1 MLDFRLESFL
11 CVCDT
16 MNYRKSAQMLHIT
29 QPAITQHIHY
39 LEAKFGC
46 KLFVYENRLLKKTH
60 QGRILEQYARTMLAQ
75 EERLLRQLG
84 DSRIQSL
91 SIGATKTIGE
101 RVIGEYVERF
111 LRHPEHELSLTVDS
125 TQNLLELIDRSAL
138 DFALIEGSFPKEKYG
153 HRLFSRERFVGICA
167 PEHPF
172 AGRGVALPELLNET
186 LICREQGSGTRA
198 ILENL
203 LTEYNESISH
213 FRRHVTISNF
223 SVILELVQKNL
234 GVSFVFEILA
244 RSSGLATFS
253 LEGTNIQREFN
264 FIYQKNS
271 GNEEKIDYFMKQRGA
286 YPPGN
291 DTGRKKGSRPVGA
304 GTAQP

>member
-11 CVCDT
+11 SVCGT

-29 QPAITQHIHY
+29 QPAITQHIHF
-39 LEAKFGC
+39 LEGKFGC
-46 KLFVYENRLLKKTH
+46 KLFVYENRLLKKTD
-60 QGRILEQYARTMLAQ
+60 QARILEQYARTMQAQ
-75 EERLLRQLG
+75 EERLLRQLQ

-91 SIGATKTIGE
+91 SIGDTKTIGE

-111 LRHPEHELSLTVDS
+111 LRKPDHELSLTVDN

-172 AGRGVALPELLNET
+172 AGREVTLPELMRET
-186 LICREQGSGTRA
+186 L
-198 ILENL
+198 
-203 LTEYNESISH
+203 ESISH
-213 FRRHVTISNF
+213 FRRHITISTF
-223 SVILELVQKNL
+223 SVILDLVRKNL

-264 FIYQKNS
+264 FIYLKNS
-271 GNEEKIDYFMKQRGA
+271 GNEEKIDYFMK
-286 YPPGN
+286 
-291 DTGRKKGSRPVGA
+291 
-304 GTAQP
+304 

>member
-11 CVCDT
+11 SVCDT

-60 QGRILEQYARTMLAQ
+60 QARILEQYARTMLAQ

-101 RVIGEYVERF
+101 RVIGEYVGRF

-153 HRLFSRERFVGICA
+153 HRLFSRERFVA
-167 PEHPF
+167 W
-172 AGRGVALPELLNET
+172 LN
-186 LICREQGSGTRA
+186 GKA
-198 ILENL
+198 
-203 LTEYNESISH
+203 
-213 FRRHVTISNF
+213 
-223 SVILELVQKNL
+223 
-234 GVSFVFEILA
+234 A
-244 RSSGLATFS
+244 
-253 LEGTNIQREFN
+253 
-264 FIYQKNS
+264 
-271 GNEEKIDYFMKQRGA
+271 
-286 YPPGN
+286 
-291 DTGRKKGSRPVGA
+291 
-304 GTAQP
+304 

>member
-11 CVCDT
+11 SVCDT

-29 QPAITQHIHY
+29 QPAITQHIHF
-39 LEAKFGC
+39 LEGKFGC
-46 KLFVYENRLLKKTH
+46 KLFVYENRLLKKTD
-60 QGRILEQYARTMLAQ
+60 QARILEQYARTMQAQ
-75 EERLLRQLG
+75 EERLLRQLQ

-111 LRHPEHELSLTVDS
+111 LRKPEHELSLTVDN

-172 AGRGVALPELLNET
+172 AGREVTLPELVNET
-186 LICREQGSGTRA
+186 LICRENGSGTRA

-213 FRRHVTISNF
+213 FRRHITISTF
-223 SVILELVQKNL
+223 SVILDLVRKNL

-253 LEGTNIQREFN
+253 LEGSNIQREFN
-264 FIYQKNS
+264 FIYLKNS
-271 GNEEKIDYFMKQRGA
+271 GHEEKIDYFMK
-286 YPPGN
+286 
-291 DTGRKKGSRPVGA
+291 
-304 GTAQP
+304 